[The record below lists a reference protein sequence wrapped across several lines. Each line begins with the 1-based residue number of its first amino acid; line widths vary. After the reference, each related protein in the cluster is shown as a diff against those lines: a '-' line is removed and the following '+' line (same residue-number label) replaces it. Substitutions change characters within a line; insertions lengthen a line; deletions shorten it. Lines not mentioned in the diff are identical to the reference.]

1 MARTLSPSVRAVLS
15 AAAAASVAVGYVVS
29 PTLGGAVVCALMALF
44 AVGWPRLVDLPARL
58 ERALLLLVVG
68 AGAVWAVLAAGNLRF
83 LAITGALGIIGS
95 FVLELVRRDGRPR
108 LIDSIAASVTG
119 VVVLLSGS
127 AWLGMGPDP
136 IALAVVV
143 TTAGTLA
150 AGAAVSAIHL
160 PPWPH
165 ALATIAAATL
175 IGAGAA
181 LALPNLSW
189 VALLIGVAAGL
200 ASTSV
205 HQVLGRYPAARRPR
219 AALAAAVLPVVV
231 AGLPAYGLL
240 RYFIV

>member
-1 MARTLSPSVRAVLS
+1 MARTLSPSARAVLS
-15 AAAAASVAVGYVVS
+15 AAAAASIAVGYVVS
-29 PTLGGAVVCALMALF
+29 PVLGGAVVCALMALF
-44 AVGWPRLVDLPARL
+44 AFGWPRLVDLPGRFG
-58 ERALLLLVVG
+58 RTVLLLAVG
-68 AGAVWAVLAAGNLRF
+68 AGAVGAVLTAGNLRL
-83 LAITGALGIIGS
+83 LAITGALGVIGS
-95 FVLELVRRDGRPR
+95 FVLELLRRDGRPR
-108 LIDSIAASVTG
+108 LVDSLAASVTG

-175 IGAGAA
+175 VGAGAA
-181 LALPNLSW
+181 IALPDLSW

-200 ASTSV
+200 TSASV
-205 HQVLGRYPAARRPR
+205 HQVLGRYPSARRPLG
-219 AALAAAVLPVVV
+219 ALAAAVLPVVV

-240 RYFIV
+240 RYFLV